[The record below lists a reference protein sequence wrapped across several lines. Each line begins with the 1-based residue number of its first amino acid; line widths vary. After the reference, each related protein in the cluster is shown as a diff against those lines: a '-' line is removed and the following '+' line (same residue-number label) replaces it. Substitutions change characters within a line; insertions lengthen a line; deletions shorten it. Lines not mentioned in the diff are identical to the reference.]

1 MVPSKYQIPTIRQT
15 AHESTGHVG
24 KEKTY
29 HLMQTKY
36 HWPGMYADVANYV
49 LDCSNCQAEAKQIKE
64 ALDFL
69 NSTHTSENMPT
80 RLSSKRRKL
89 IARSFMHPILDFI
102 YRHHIIISIITAIIT
117 IAATLCI
124 LRQVKVWH
132 NEKLKPGISVS
143 IKHDK

>member
-1 MVPSKYQIPTIRQT
+1 MSKENKKMKCTDIQANLFAYITYD
-15 AHESTGHVG
+15 TGQG
-24 KEKTY
+24 RSELIKN
-29 HLMQTKY
+29 HLE
-36 HWPGMYADVANYV
+36 N
-49 LDCSNCQAEAKQIKE
+49 CSNCQAEAKQIKE

-102 YRHHIIISIITAIIT
+102 YRHHIIISITTAIIT